1 MGGIAD
7 TQLSVS
13 SAKWFGHSLL
23 QGTAFWTAYVAVNG
37 SRNYLVT
44 SPDFLAAYTAVNPG
58 IEVITPGHVF

>member
-23 QGTAFWTAYVAVNG
+23 QGTAFWTAYVAVNVPSVLAS
-37 SRNYLVT
+37 SRA
-44 SPDFLAAYTAVNPG
+44 SFLAAYTAVNRRN
-58 IEVITPGHVF
+58 